1 MGGFPDLWRMFLGAI
16 ITGNEALKAIGSAA
30 AKGAF
35 PKLEVLDC
43 PCTCMR
49 EEAKGF
55 AGSLLAGGAFPELK
69 DLIFQGR
76 GRGGRHY
83 SRIAASGVDALLEAI
98 AEGTLPKLQT
108 CLDDPNEL
116 RNGRVGVGTAG
127 LAALSNKNLASP
139 SCTLVDI
146 QLVEMGVDDACAAAL
161 AEGLSTKD
169 CAPLLALI
177 KLTENRI
184 GVDGATALLKA
195 IEKRG
200 DVYRP
205 KDKAAGRRH
214 AVCLRFEVRNNPFCK
229 WASIEESR
237 AFRAQVAEQAAWA
250 FSGDNVADHV
260 AMGAGRRRRSWRRSR
275 RGRTRAGAC
284 PMESSG
290 TDRSDGDGCV
300 ERWAH
305 V

>member
-1 MGGFPDLWRMFLGAI
+1 
-16 ITGNEALKAIGSAA
+16 
-30 AKGAF
+30 
-35 PKLEVLDC
+35 
-43 PCTCMR
+43 
-49 EEAKGF
+49 
-55 AGSLLAGGAFPELK
+55 
-69 DLIFQGR
+69 
-76 GRGGRHY
+76 
-83 SRIAASGVDALLEAI
+83 
-98 AEGTLPKLQT
+98 
-108 CLDDPNEL
+108 
-116 RNGRVGVGTAG
+116 
-127 LAALSNKNLASP
+127 
-139 SCTLVDI
+139 
-146 QLVEMGVDDACAAAL
+146 MGVDDACAAAL

-260 AMGAGRRRRSWRRSR
+260 ANGRWKEEEVVAKIEEGKNSCWCMPN
-275 RGRTRAGAC
+275 G
-284 PMESSG
+284 EQW
-290 TDRSDGDGCV
+290 DRSQ
-300 ERWAH
+300 
-305 V
+305 